1 MARVRVTPDAFELV
15 YYDAAEI
22 AALAER
28 VADRVGVPA
37 DIEVSIEVD
46 EALPRP
52 LLGSYVDLVDGA
64 LSIWCSGGNFE
75 DPHYPRRFS
84 ESLAGF
90 ELGSDLLRGADRLS
104 PGFSEAPVD
113 GELSDRR
120 RAAWDVSARGR
131 LTRLGFP
138 VRESL
143 SRYHFR
149 LAHGFGDAAD
159 AVYDRLWGADSITW
173 ADIVAASDETEAVDP
188 RPKPKA
194 RPGAKG
200 SSFRIDA

>member
-138 VRESL
+138 VRAPRTFDASVPT
-143 SRYHFR
+143 RR
-149 LAHGFGDAAD
+149 PQHGPLM
-159 AVYDRLWGADSITW
+159 VLC
-173 ADIVAASDETEAVDP
+173 
-188 RPKPKA
+188 
-194 RPGAKG
+194 RPGALSTDLRAPGRHRTIKG
-200 SSFRIDA
+200 PC